1 MPTEH
6 LHITKNIKTLVKKK
20 NLYCTAVLGRL
31 CSLFF
36 LGTTSS
42 NIIQKHKKPSLGLL
56 HSYLQKLKKQSEI
69 SWTVYI
75 LINMICFISENILL
89 VQQLNDSET
98 IHTIFAF

>member
-1 MPTEH
+1 M
-6 LHITKNIKTLVKKK
+6 
-20 NLYCTAVLGRL
+20 
-31 CSLFF
+31 
-36 LGTTSS
+36 
-42 NIIQKHKKPSLGLL
+42 
-56 HSYLQKLKKQSEI
+56 KKQSEI